1 MPTEREAGL
10 NAVRAAAR
18 LCAAVRSEMVAGAG
32 ADKLD
37 KQDRSPVTIA
47 DFGAQAI
54 VSRIIGEA
62 FPNDTFVAEEDSALL
77 RDEANAM
84 QLSAVRR
91 FVEAELGAGDET
103 AILNWIDRGAGEPGD
118 RFWVLDPIDGTKG
131 FLRNDQYAIAL
142 AVVENGQVTRGFLAC
157 PALPHDGGTGA
168 IFVAERG
175 GGAEWCTLDGS
186 DFQPVRVRDT
196 RDPQQARLAE
206 SVESGHTNRGIS
218 AQMQEA
224 LGITSEPVRMDSQ
237 AKYAAVAWGQ
247 ADIYLR
253 APNARTPDYRECIWD
268 HAAGWL
274 IVEEAGGT
282 VTDVYGAPLDWT
294 RGRRLENNIGV
305 IATNGHLHQQVL
317 DALSVL
323 LPARST

>member
-18 LCAAVRSEMVAGAG
+18 LCAAVRSEMVAGSG
-32 ADKLD
+32 TDTLD

-47 DFGAQAI
+47 DFGAQAL
-54 VSRIIGEA
+54 VSRIIGAA
-62 FPNDTFVAEEDSALL
+62 FPDDTFVAEEDSALL
-77 RDEANAM
+77 REAANAA
-84 QLSAVRR
+84 QLAAVRR
-91 FVEAELGAGDET
+91 FVEAEIGVADEAT
-103 AILNWIDRGAGEPGD
+103 ILDWIDQGTGEPGD

-131 FLRNDQYAIAL
+131 FLRQDQYAIAL
-142 AVVENGQVTRGFLAC
+142 ALIENGQVTRGFLAC

-175 GGAEWCTLDGS
+175 GGAEWCSLDGG
-186 DFQPVRVRDT
+186 DFRAVQVRDT
-196 RDPQQARLAE
+196 QEPRLARLAE

-282 VTDVYGAPLDWT
+282 VTDVYGESLDWT
-294 RGRRLENNIGV
+294 QGRRLENNMGV
-305 IATNGHLHQQVL
+305 IATNGWLHQQVL
-317 DALSVL
+317 DALSAL